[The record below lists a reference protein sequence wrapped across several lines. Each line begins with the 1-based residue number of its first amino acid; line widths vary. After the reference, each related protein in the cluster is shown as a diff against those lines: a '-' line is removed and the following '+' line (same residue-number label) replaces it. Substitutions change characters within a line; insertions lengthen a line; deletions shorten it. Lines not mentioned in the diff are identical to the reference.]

1 MLKYEEKK
9 LVGQRVMEFEN
20 WGYVRVGMFE
30 CDVYWKDCKG
40 KCVWV
45 EEEGLGLFKG
55 VMEIFVSGVG
65 IVRINM
71 NKENIEKELLKVMS
85 RKGEV

>member
-1 MLKYEEKK
+1 MLKYENEK
-9 LVGQRVMEFEN
+9 LVGQRIMEFERY
-20 WGYVRVGMFE
+20 GYVRVGMFE
-30 CDVYWKDCKG
+30 CDVLWKDCKG

-55 VMEIFVSGVG
+55 VMEIYVSGVG
-65 IVRINM
+65 MVRVDM
-71 NKENIEKELLKVMS
+71 SKENMEKELLKLMS